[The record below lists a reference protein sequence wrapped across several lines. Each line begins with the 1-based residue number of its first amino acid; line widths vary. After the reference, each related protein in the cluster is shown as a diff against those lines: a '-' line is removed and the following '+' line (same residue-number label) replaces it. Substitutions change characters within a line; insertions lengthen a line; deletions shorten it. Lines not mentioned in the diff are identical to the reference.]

1 MSILDSIASFFKKLW
16 DIVKKVLVYI
26 LIICAILL
34 ILWACFF
41 SGGALL
47 FGLLTATQ
55 AIVVACV
62 ALAGAFLLDGD
73 TADQI
78 VSSVGSAT
86 ADAVTSVGGA
96 VGDVA
101 GATAGA
107 VGDVAGDLLEGVL
120 SSPIGWIAIGIV
132 AYLFLKGGSKES
144 EEPRTVDR
152 AAKVADGPSSS
163 GSQRLESRE
172 PKTVGRAE
180 KVTYDGYSS
189 LGTPSLAALEA

>member
-73 TADQI
+73 TANQI
-78 VSSVGSAT
+78 VSSIGNAT
-86 ADAVTSVGGA
+86 ADAVTSVGEAAGDIAGAVGGA

-101 GATAGA
+101 GG
-107 VGDVAGDLLEGVL
+107 LLEGVL
-120 SSPIGWIAIGIV
+120 SSPIGWIAIGIGV
-132 AYLFLKGGSKES
+132 FLFMKGDDEKIDKPQQSRQS
-144 EEPRTVDR
+144 EKIGELQQSRKSE
-152 AAKVADGPSSS
+152 KVAT
-163 GSQRLESRE
+163 GS
-172 PKTVGRAE
+172 
-180 KVTYDGYSS
+180 SS
-189 LGTPSLAALEA
+189 LGSGHLATLEA

>member
-26 LIICAILL
+26 LIICAVLL

-55 AIVVACV
+55 AIVIACV

-73 TADQI
+73 TANQV
-78 VSSVGSAT
+78 VSSIGNAT
-86 ADAVTSVGGA
+86 ADAVTSVGEAAGDVAGSIGGA

-101 GATAGA
+101 AG
-107 VGDVAGDLLEGVL
+107 LLEGVL
-120 SSPIGWIAIGIV
+120 SSPIGWIAIGIGV
-132 AYLFLKGGSKES
+132 YLLFKGDGEEDK
-144 EEPRTVDR
+144 EPRTVDR
-152 AAKVADGPSSS
+152 TAKVDDGPSRTVDRATIVADGSSI
-163 GSQRLESRE
+163 L
-172 PKTVGRAE
+172 
-180 KVTYDGYSS
+180 SS
-189 LGTPSLAALEA
+189 PNLATLEA